1 MGYVHIDIMAKDLNP
16 VKWENSTS
24 LTNYRWQLFYHKLQ
38 LQEINNILNHGKL
51 HWSEASPGLW

>member
-1 MGYVHIDIMAKDLNP
+1 MMGYVHIDIMAKDLNP

-51 HWSEASPGLW
+51 H